1 MNQKEAQMTNIKG
14 TEITPEQFCYWL
26 QGVFEV
32 AGPTSLNEDQVKI
45 IREHLALV
53 FDKQTPDH
61 SVSPERDA
69 PSVIEPARPRSAE
82 QTGAFIIGKAGTG
95 KTTIAREMAKENLK
109 NGKTVVVLDCGSSYD
124 ELVQEIGGT
133 YKSGRDLGNMFGG
146 ELKSAPKSNGNTPSF
161 VSLFVFDF
169 VDVPHGKTAKI
180 PLFFSSSIGE
190 NIFVLVDES
199 ERVSEK
205 FPELKNLMRQWV
217 ERGASFC
224 IVGQGGLCL
233 QAFAGLPIKETLVT
247 YCPAQKIRTP
257 AGEKEWN
264 YQILQP
270 MLQTGGLVC

>member
-1 MNQKEAQMTNIKG
+1 MTNIKS
-14 TEITPEQFCYWL
+14 TEKIAPEQFCYWL

-32 AGPTSLNEDQVKI
+32 AGPASLNEDQVKI

-61 SVSPERDA
+61 LPER
-69 PSVIEPARPRSAE
+69 PCRAE

-95 KTTIAREMAKENLK
+95 KTTIAREIVGENLR
-109 NGKTVVVLDCGSSYD
+109 NGKTVIILDCGSSYD
-124 ELVQEIGGT
+124 ELVQEVGGQFQ
-133 YKSGRDLGNMFGG
+133 SWDALGNVLVGG
-146 ELKSAPKSNGNTPSF
+146 LRSTPESNGSTP
-161 VSLFVFDF
+161 LFVFDF

-180 PLFFSSSIGE
+180 PLFFRSSIGE
-190 NIFVLVDES
+190 NTFVLVDES

-205 FPELKNLMRQWV
+205 FPELKTLIHQWV

-224 IVGQGGLCL
+224 IIGQGGLCL

-247 YCPAQKIRTP
+247 YCPAQQIRTP
-257 AGEKEWN
+257 DGVKEWN

-270 MLQTGGLVC
+270 MLQPGGLVC